1 MREFKIVFFLVAI
14 LTMGAPLMLL
24 EFSSINIASAFA
36 QTKDQCTEQLITA
49 EKEYLSGKYT
59 EAIELVNGCLDKA
72 NLIDLEKEKAYK
84 ILSLVYISMDSIN
97 EANNAVKNLL
107 IINPNFKTVPDRDS
121 QTLQNFIDS
130 IAQTLTPEINFITP
144 NSRMQNGDKFTMT
157 VNGLNFTHGSEVR
170 FNGNGKSTTFI
181 NDTILL
187 AKISAID
194 MIIDDEY
201 EITVY
206 SPILKGRI
214 SNPKRFVVES
224 SSMSLW
230 KWFATGG
237 AAIAFVVATIL
248 LLEPDPNTKPIAE
261 PPGRP

>member
-1 MREFKIVFFLVAI
+1 MREFKFIFSLAII
-14 LTMGAPLMLL
+14 LTLGAPLMLFKL
-24 EFSSINIASAFA
+24 SSIKIASAYA
-36 QTKDQCTEQLITA
+36 QTKDQCTEQLIIA

-59 EAIELVNGCLDKA
+59 EAIELINQCIDKA
-72 NLIDLEKEKAYK
+72 NLIDFEKEKAYR
-84 ILSLVYISMDSIN
+84 ILSIVYISMDSIN

-107 IINPNFKTVPDRDS
+107 ITNPNFKTVPDRDP
-121 QTLQNFIDS
+121 QTLQIFIDN
-130 IAQTLTPEINFITP
+130 IAKTLTPEINFITP
-144 NSRMQNGDKFTMT
+144 TSRMQNGDEFTMT
-157 VNGLNFTHGSEVR
+157 VNGLNFMHGSEVR
-170 FNGNGKSTTFI
+170 INGNGKLTTFI
-181 NDTILL
+181 SDTILL
-187 AKISAID
+187 AKISAIE
-194 MIIDDEY
+194 MRIDGEN

-230 KWFATGG
+230 KWFASGG

-248 LLEPDPNTKPIAE
+248 LLEPDPDAKPIAE

>member
-1 MREFKIVFFLVAI
+1 MREFKFVFFLASI
-14 LTMGAPLMLL
+14 LAMVAPLMLF
-24 EFSSINIASAFA
+24 EFNSIKIASAYA
-36 QTKDQCTEQLITA
+36 QTKDQCTEKLNIA

-59 EAIELVNGCLDKA
+59 EAIELINQCLDKA

-84 ILSLVYISMDSIN
+84 LLSLVYISMDSIN

-107 IINPNFKTVPDRDS
+107 IINPNFKTTPGKDP
-121 QTLQNFIDS
+121 QTLQVFIEN

-144 NSRMQNGDKFTMT
+144 SSRIQNGNEFTMR

-170 FNGNGKSTTFI
+170 INGNGKSTSFI
-181 NDTILL
+181 SDSILL
-187 AKISAID
+187 AKIPAID
-194 MIIDDEY
+194 ITLDGEY

-206 SPILKGRI
+206 SPILKGII
-214 SNPKRFVVES
+214 SNPKRFEVES

-237 AAIAFVVATIL
+237 AAIAIVVATIF
-248 LLEPDPNTKPIAE
+248 LLEPEPDAKPIAE

>member
-1 MREFKIVFFLVAI
+1 MREFKFIFSLAVI
-14 LTMGAPLMLL
+14 LTLGAPLLL
-24 EFSSINIASAFA
+24 FEFSSIKIASAYA
-36 QTKDQCTEQLITA
+36 QTKDQCTEQLNLA

-59 EAIELVNGCLDKA
+59 EAIELINQCLDKA
-72 NLIDLEKEKAYK
+72 NLIDLEKEKAYR
-84 ILSLVYISMDSIN
+84 ILSIVYISMDSIN
-97 EANNAVKNLL
+97 EANNTVKNLL
-107 IINPNFKTVPDRDS
+107 ITNPNFKTVPDRDP
-121 QTLQNFIDS
+121 QTLQIFIDN

-144 NSRMQNGDKFTMT
+144 NSRMQNEDEFTMT

-170 FNGNGKSTTFI
+170 INGNGRLTTFI
-181 NDTILL
+181 SDTILL

-194 MIIDDEY
+194 MRIDGDY
-201 EITVY
+201 EITVN

-224 SSMSLW
+224 SSTSLW

-237 AAIAFVVATIL
+237 AAIAIVVATIL
-248 LLEPDPNTKPIAE
+248 LLEPDPDAKPIAE

>member
-1 MREFKIVFFLVAI
+1 MRELKFIFSLAI
-14 LTMGAPLMLL
+14 ILSLGAPLMIFK
-24 EFSSINIASAFA
+24 FSFIKIATAYA
-36 QTKDQCTEQLITA
+36 QTKDQCNEQLIIA

-59 EAIELVNGCLDKA
+59 EAIELINQCLNKA

-84 ILSLVYISMDSIN
+84 LLSLVYISMDSLN

-107 IINPNFKTVPDRDS
+107 ITNPNFKAVPDRDP
-121 QTLQNFIDS
+121 QTLQIFIDY

-144 NSRMQNGDKFTMT
+144 SSRMQNGNEFTMT
-157 VNGLNFTHGSEVR
+157 VNGLNFANGSEVR
-170 FNGNGKSTTFI
+170 VNGNGKLTTFI
-181 NDTILL
+181 SDTILL
-187 AKISAID
+187 AKISATD
-194 MIIDDEY
+194 LIIDGEH

-206 SPILKGRI
+206 SPILEGRI
-214 SNPKRFVVES
+214 SNPKKFVVES

-248 LLEPDPNTKPIAE
+248 LLEPDPDAKPIAE

>member
-14 LTMGAPLMLL
+14 LTMGTPLMLL

-72 NLIDLEKEKAYK
+72 NLIDIEKEKAYK

-97 EANNAVKNLL
+97 EANSAVKNLL
-107 IINPNFKTVPDRDS
+107 TINPNFEIVPDTDP
-121 QTLQNFIDS
+121 QTLQIFIDK
-130 IAQTLTPEINFITP
+130 IARTLTPEINFITP
-144 NSRMQNGDKFTMT
+144 NSRVQNEDEFTMT

-170 FNGNGKSTTFI
+170 FNGYGKSTTFI
-181 NDTILL
+181 SDTILQ
-187 AKISAID
+187 AKIPATD
-194 MIIDDEY
+194 MINDGEY

-206 SPILKGRI
+206 NPILEGRT
-214 SNPKRFVVES
+214 SDPKRFEVES
-224 SSMSLW
+224 SSFSLW

-237 AAIAFVVATIL
+237 AAIAIVVSTIL
-248 LLEPDPNTKPIAE
+248 LLEPDPDVKPIAE

>member
-1 MREFKIVFFLVAI
+1 MREFKIVFFLAAI
-14 LTMGAPLMLL
+14 LAMGAPLMLF
-24 EFSSINIASAFA
+24 EFSSIKISSAFA
-36 QTKDQCTEQLITA
+36 QTNDQCTEQLILA
-49 EKEYLSGKYT
+49 EKEYFSGKYA
-59 EAIELVNGCLDKA
+59 EAIELINQCLDKT
-72 NLIDLEKEKAYK
+72 NLIDFEKEKAYK

-107 IINPNFKTVPDRDS
+107 ITNPNFKAVPDRDP
-121 QTLQNFIDS
+121 QTLQIFIDY

-144 NSRMQNGDKFTMT
+144 SSRMQNGNEFTMT

-170 FNGNGKSTTFI
+170 FNGNGKLTTFI
-181 NDTILL
+181 SDTILL
-187 AKISAID
+187 AKIPATD
-194 MIIDDEY
+194 MINDGEY

-206 SPILKGRI
+206 SPILKGRT
-214 SNPKRFVVES
+214 SNSKRFEVES

-237 AAIAFVVATIL
+237 AAIAIVVSTIL
-248 LLEPDPNTKPIAE
+248 LLEPDPDVKPIAE